1 RSSQVSARSVRLGTG
16 RLGLEDGSAP
26 SGSVFP
32 QNGRS
37 LIAERLGY
45 GGVRFDLAEQSD
57 QRVDVGGR
65 EGSICFRQERMPHWL
80 ALEADV
86 GGMALQAAEGAGNT
100 FAGFWHGGAFSR
112 LATDLPIAQGRVDGG
127 VIRASRA
134 VRRSLGCRA
143 QGSGRAG
150 PRKESR
156 RNSVLTITRHGDA
169 LLFRRR
175 FSRRSQARRRP
186 RRRDSARSTQFFWC
200 PNKSCTALRFPVR
213 R

>member
-1 RSSQVSARSVRLGTG
+1 MGLCPERSSGDGASWPCERKGAVRQRIRAKRLQLGREAPRVRRRALRSG
-16 RLGLEDGSAP
+16 
-26 SGSVFP
+26 
-32 QNGRS
+32 
-37 LIAERLGY
+37 
-45 GGVRFDLAEQSD
+45 EQSD

-86 GGMALQAAEGAGNT
+86 GGMALQAAEGAGNA

-156 RNSVLTITRHGDA
+156 RNCGAHDRTT
-169 LLFRRR
+169 RRR
-175 FSRRSQARRRP
+175 AAFQTSVFSAISSASSTSTP
-186 RRRDSARSTQFFWC
+186 R
-200 PNKSCTALRFPVR
+200 
-213 R
+213 